1 MSHVVVLEKILKLN
15 DQKKKEMQLEH
26 AEAIKSFEKVATKL
40 YAILKKKETAE
51 LTLSK
56 YMKQKATI
64 DKLQEQSM
72 YIYSLTDDIEK
83 LQQEVQRARQYME
96 EKQKKLTEA
105 HVEVKKIETLI
116 ENRLK
121 ELEETERKQETVLM
135 DEISLQQHFSV
146 NR

>member
-1 MSHVVVLEKILKLN
+1 MSQVVVLEKILKLN

-40 YAILKKKETAE
+40 YNILKKKENAE

-64 DKLQEQSM
+64 NKLREQSM
-72 YIYSLTDDIEK
+72 YIYSLTEDIEK
-83 LQQEVQRARQYME
+83 LQLEVQRAREYMGK
-96 EKQKKLTEA
+96 KQQQLTAA

-116 ENRLK
+116 ENRIK
-121 ELEETERKQETVLM
+121 ESKEIERKQESILM
-135 DEISLQQHFSV
+135 DEISLQQHFSL